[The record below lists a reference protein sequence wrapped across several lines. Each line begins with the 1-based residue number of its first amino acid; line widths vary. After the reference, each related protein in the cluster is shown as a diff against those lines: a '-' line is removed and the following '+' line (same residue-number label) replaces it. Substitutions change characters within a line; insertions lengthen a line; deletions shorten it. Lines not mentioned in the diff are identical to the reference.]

1 MKDQHRNLANAI
13 APHIE
18 VNGAS
23 LVLPQSGYDAVLPET
38 VSAEVAETLNKHHK
52 DLVPSVTIAFGEKA
66 IDVLKANPSF
76 PQVEGVAQFGA
87 TKITTITERSG
98 MRTVGIP
105 KEGQPAEKVATPGF
119 TTVKVATNA
128 GKALKDA
135 REHVANLG
143 AGQL

>member
-1 MKDQHRNLANAI
+1 M
-13 APHIE
+13 
-18 VNGAS
+18 
-23 LVLPQSGYDAVLPET
+23 
-38 VSAEVAETLNKHHK
+38 
-52 DLVPSVTIAFGEKA
+52 
-66 IDVLKANPSF
+66 KANPSF
-76 PQVEGVAQFGA
+76 PQVEGTAQFGA

-119 TTVKVATNA
+119 TTVKVSTNA

-143 AGQL
+143 ADQL